1 MATAT
6 VVPPADRRPRVLDGL
21 HLGLPNYWY
30 PIMPSSELG
39 QRPIQVRRFGE
50 DLVVWRDSLGR
61 PNVFESHCPHRGAP
75 LSLGN
80 IQGQELACV
89 YHGWRFDGSG
99 ACTAM
104 PLEEEGSSRPARR
117 RLKAYAAEDR
127 AGYIWMFYGD
137 RERATRLAVPPELE
151 DASWLVFRTN
161 YLWRT
166 NWINILDNVLDPLHA
181 IYLHTGAYTQ
191 RRRARFK
198 AFQVTS
204 DVDSGFHLGK
214 LGYREDGSVGPV
226 EGEVELVLPNVV
238 RLDLANGTRQGI
250 MRVIIM
256 PTPID
261 ENTAWAFY
269 TRSRQ
274 VTGWKRLQWRLAWWT
289 IYRRTVN
296 KIAGQ
301 DGEVMAG
308 IGPIGEARL
317 REHLATSDA
326 GVIHLR
332 RRLTRAFGEGPA
344 RHGDVDEQIGNVDQ
358 VAEGGVG

>member
-6 VVPPADRRPRVLDGL
+6 VLPTAERRPRVLEGL

-30 PIMPSSELG
+30 PIMPSSGLMH
-39 QRPIQVRRFGE
+39 RPVQVRRFGE
-50 DLVVWRDSLGR
+50 DLVVWRDGSGH

-80 IQGQELACV
+80 IQGQELACA
-89 YHGWRFDGSG
+89 YHGWRFNGSG

-104 PLEEEGSSRPARR
+104 PLEEEGSRAARM

-127 AGYIWMFYGD
+127 GGYIWMFYGD
-137 RERATRLAVPPELE
+137 RERATRLSVPPELE
-151 DASWLVFRTN
+151 DPSWLVFRTH

-226 EGEVELVLPNVV
+226 EGEVEFVLPNVV

-274 VTGWKRLQWRLAWWT
+274 ATGWKRLQWRLAWWT
-289 IYRRTVN
+289 IYRRAVN
-296 KIAGQ
+296 KVAGQ
-301 DGEVMAG
+301 DGEVMSG

-317 REHLATSDA
+317 REHLASSDA

-332 RRLTRAFGEGPA
+332 RRLTRAFGAGPA
-344 RHGDVDEQIGNVDQ
+344 GRGDVDGPGW
-358 VAEGGVG
+358 AERS